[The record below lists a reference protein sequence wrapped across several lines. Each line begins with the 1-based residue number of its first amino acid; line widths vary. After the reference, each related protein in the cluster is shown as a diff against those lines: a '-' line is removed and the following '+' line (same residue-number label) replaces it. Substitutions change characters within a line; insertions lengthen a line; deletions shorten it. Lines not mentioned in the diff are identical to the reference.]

1 MDRPRLMSI
10 DPQRAQT
17 LSAVSTVLSAFLVFV
32 LGGGAVLKIWVDE
45 RKAARAMPA
54 VQAASVEEVKATA
67 QTETVSA
74 IKARPVQ
81 RSSKPKVTKGRAA
94 ERAPAKRVT
103 STKKA
108 KAARTE
114 SPPPKPAEPVSGK
127 GQVMIRGDAA
137 RVRLIGS
144 NGTFGSGTVPAGS
157 YTIQAIFSGGDP
169 RHAGTV
175 QVSDGQRIIIVCKAA
190 GQRCVQ
196 R

>member
-1 MDRPRLMSI
+1 MSI
-10 DPQRAQT
+10 EPQRAQT
-17 LSAVSTVLSAFLVFV
+17 LSAISTVLSAFLVFV

-45 RKAARAMPA
+45 RKTTRAISA
-54 VQAASVEEVKATA
+54 VQAAPVEEVRATA
-67 QTETVSA
+67 ETETVSA
-74 IKARPVQ
+74 IETRSVQ
-81 RSSKPKVTKGRAA
+81 RSSKPKATKSRAS
-94 ERAPAKRVT
+94 ERAPAKNVR
-103 STKKA
+103 SAKKA
-108 KAARTE
+108 KAARTK
-114 SPPPKPAEPVSGK
+114 SPPPKPVEPVSGK
-127 GQVMIRGDAA
+127 GQVMVRGDAA

-157 YTIQAIFSGGDP
+157 YTIQATFSGGDP